1 MTTTRSTVS
10 ILIGS
15 AALLVLG
22 GAVLGFFDKSASD
35 TSASVGATVETSPLD
50 EVGVSALA
58 EGMDLAPVSRESGN
72 MDSNNPVATAPE
84 PARVAG
90 DAVGAVYAPTNE
102 EAIEKYGSVTSWQL
116 HLLESEDQDAFR
128 DWIDLQFEDG
138 LADAEKSFE
147 NVQMISDFLAQAVDQ
162 GYTGQPLVECS
173 AMICRLEF
181 DGASDFRALTRMIGQ
196 DLVALPEDIAGF
208 HGMRRGPNREL
219 IIFAPLKGILG
230 TEL

>member
-1 MTTTRSTVS
+1 
-10 ILIGS
+10 
-15 AALLVLG
+15 
-22 GAVLGFFDKSASD
+22 
-35 TSASVGATVETSPLD
+35 
-50 EVGVSALA
+50 
-58 EGMDLAPVSRESGN
+58 
-72 MDSNNPVATAPE
+72 MDSNNPVATVPE

-90 DAVGAVYAPTNE
+90 DAVGTVYAPTNE

-196 DLVALPEDIAGF
+196 DLVALHEDIAGF